1 MPVLPVID
9 KFSGER
15 IGDVPIA
22 SEQDVDAADRDAER
36 AFSAWSETPAHAR
49 ALVLR
54 RAA

>member
-22 SEQDVDAADRDAER
+22 SEQDVDAAVAK
-36 AFSAWSETPAHAR
+36 
-49 ALVLR
+49 ALPMG
-54 RAA
+54 AGAM